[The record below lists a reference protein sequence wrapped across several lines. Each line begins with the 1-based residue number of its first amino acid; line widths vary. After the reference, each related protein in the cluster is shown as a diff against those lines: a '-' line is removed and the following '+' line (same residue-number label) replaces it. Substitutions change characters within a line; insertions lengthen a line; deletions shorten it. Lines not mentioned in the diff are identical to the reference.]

1 VVVQAKMDLSS
12 VRTATVGGGGF
23 YNLHAPNFND
33 PYFTSATSSTW
44 IMYVGAF
51 DATAANLIVYGVTFD
66 ASRNMS
72 TGTPPAGS
80 QLTIGNRVAE
90 YSPLTE
96 FKNGSTD
103 WLFFSVGVTPP
114 DIGQLN
120 INTFPTAV
128 ATASEGNG
136 TSAMVIDN
144 DSASAQA
151 SSFYFATLGTNA
163 AVKLT
168 QAGLQ

>member
-1 VVVQAKMDLSS
+1 MS
-12 VRTATVGGGGF
+12 
-23 YNLHAPNFND
+23 AP
-33 PYFTSATSSTW
+33 ARR
-44 IMYVGAF
+44 I
-51 DATAANLIVYGVTFD
+51 
-66 ASRNMS
+66 ASRLS
-72 TGTPPAGS
+72 KVTARSSIQPLAAAA
-80 QLTIGNRVAE
+80 LIIE